1 MFTLKNTINFM
12 RSIKFRAFD
21 DGKMIYPTGAL
32 QVLSRFF
39 RVIREDA
46 ILMQFTGLHDKNG
59 KEIYEGDICRRFVKS
74 KSKLP
79 DLEDFW
85 YIVFKEG
92 SFLTVKIGDEPNPY
106 SQRFNE
112 MEVIGNVYENTDL
125 VTPTP

>member
-1 MFTLKNTINFM
+1 
-12 RSIKFRAFD
+12 
-21 DGKMIYPTGAL
+21 
-32 QVLSRFF
+32 
-39 RVIREDA
+39 
-46 ILMQFTGLHDKNG
+46 
-59 KEIYEGDICRRFVKS
+59 VKS

-92 SFLTVKIGDEPNPY
+92 SFLTVKIGYEPNPY

-112 MEVIGNVYENTDL
+112 MEVISNVYENTDL